1 MQIPVF
7 SRLFNLKN
15 PQSAIR
21 NPQSAIRN
29 QMNLLQ
35 AIILGIIQGLT
46 EFIPI
51 SSSGHLIIAEKL
63 MGLENT
69 MTPQQITAFVA
80 VMQLGTLAA
89 VILYFLSDILS
100 ISIGWLQGN
109 LLWLQGQRGN
119 RGYTARKAARLG
131 WLIIIGT
138 IPIGVAG
145 LLLKKVIEGN
155 LTKSLFVIGTSMVVW
170 ALILWLAEQVG
181 NRRRE
186 MEHAGMREA
195 LIVGFAQV
203 FALIPGSSRSGT
215 TIAGA
220 LFSGMTREAAAR
232 FSFLLSIPAVAASGV
247 LEMREALQIL
257 QGQAYLMNLLIATL
271 VSAVVG
277 YASIAFLISYLRR
290 HSTYAFITYR
300 LIAGLILLALAAKG
314 F

>member
-1 MQIPVF
+1 
-7 SRLFNLKN
+7 
-15 PQSAIR
+15 
-21 NPQSAIRN
+21 
-29 QMNLLQ
+29 MNLLQ

-63 MGLENT
+63 MGLESS

-100 ISIGWLQGN
+100 ITIGWLQGN

-119 RGYTARKAARLG
+119 RGYTARKSARLG

-145 LLLKKVIEGN
+145 LLLKKVIEGS

-247 LEMREALQIL
+247 LEMREAMHIL
-257 QGQAYLMNLLIATL
+257 QGQSSLMNLLIATL

-290 HSTYAFITYR
+290 HSTYAFIAYR
-300 LIAGLILLALAAKG
+300 LVAGLILLALAAKG